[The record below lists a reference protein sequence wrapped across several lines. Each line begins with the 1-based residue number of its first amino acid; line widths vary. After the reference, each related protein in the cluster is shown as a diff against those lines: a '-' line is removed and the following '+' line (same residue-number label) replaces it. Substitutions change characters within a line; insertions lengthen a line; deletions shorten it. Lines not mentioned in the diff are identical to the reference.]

1 MILYKGKVPIQFSWR
16 NMMRSL
22 IAETFDEIRSGEMTK
37 VNILFSFSAMIAVV
51 YFFLGDIL

>member
-1 MILYKGKVPIQFSWR
+1 
-16 NMMRSL
+16 MRSL

-37 VNILFSFSAMIAVV
+37 VNILFSFSVMIAVV